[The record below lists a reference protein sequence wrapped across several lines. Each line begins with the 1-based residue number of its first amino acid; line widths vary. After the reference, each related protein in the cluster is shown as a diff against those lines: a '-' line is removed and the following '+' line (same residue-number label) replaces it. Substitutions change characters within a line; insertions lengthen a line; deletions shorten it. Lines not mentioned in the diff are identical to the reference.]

1 VAYVLTKADLVWN
14 RALSDHPGTGV
25 GDWHLQAMAKPH
37 GRIMNGGVSAV
48 MDICTAEEVQ
58 HAADAFA
65 YLGLAD
71 LAGLPRRL
79 IDADWWSEDDIED
92 RLDRTFYGLDFR
104 TRRRFERKYT
114 EAPEDFDPVPLDG
127 VERRPGSWSLVRSQ
141 YRPPPVSAGHR
152 SFAGRWYV
160 GHVCG
165 CNMTATL
172 GGDVSVTQI
181 DLDDE
186 ALAEAMRLSGAKTKK
201 ETVNLA
207 LREYA
212 ARHRRIAAL
221 DRYAAA
227 AQSWDYEGW
236 QAMRSVDKSPAA

>member
-1 VAYVLTKADLVWN
+1 MAYVLTKADLVWN

-92 RLDRTFYGLDFR
+92 RLNRTFYGLD
-104 TRRRFERKYT
+104 Y
-114 EAPEDFDPVPLDG
+114 ALVG
-127 VERRPGSWSLVRSQ
+127 VRAQV
-141 YRPPPVSAGHR
+141 HR
-152 SFAGRWYV
+152 SPGRLRPRPAGRSRTTTRLLV
-160 GHVCG
+160 TGSISVSPTACIRRSSVLCRKVVCWP
-165 CNMTATL
+165 C
-172 GGDVSVTQI
+172 
-181 DLDDE
+181 
-186 ALAEAMRLSGAKTKK
+186 MRL
-201 ETVNLA
+201 
-207 LREYA
+207 
-212 ARHRRIAAL
+212 
-221 DRYAAA
+221 
-227 AQSWDYEGW
+227 
-236 QAMRSVDKSPAA
+236 